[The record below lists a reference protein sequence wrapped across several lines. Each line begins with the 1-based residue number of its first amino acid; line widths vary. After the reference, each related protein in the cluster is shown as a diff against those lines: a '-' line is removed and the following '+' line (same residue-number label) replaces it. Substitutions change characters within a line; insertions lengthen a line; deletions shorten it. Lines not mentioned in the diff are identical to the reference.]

1 MQVNEVGMIPTIRTD
16 KYTGLLQINNVTLHQ
31 KKKSLGHSTI
41 EAWGTA
47 CLIST
52 IIAVRELGLRL
63 IWCGLI
69 VLAWGEHG
77 VYQRFAR
84 FELNFWVEP
93 W

>member
-1 MQVNEVGMIPTIRTD
+1 MQVNEVEMIPTIRTD
-16 KYTGLLQINNVTLHQ
+16 KFTGLLQINNVVLNQNFST
-31 KKKSLGHSTI
+31 LGHSTI
-41 EAWGTA
+41 EAWRTTY
-47 CLIST
+47 LIST

-84 FELNFWVEP
+84 FELNLWVEP